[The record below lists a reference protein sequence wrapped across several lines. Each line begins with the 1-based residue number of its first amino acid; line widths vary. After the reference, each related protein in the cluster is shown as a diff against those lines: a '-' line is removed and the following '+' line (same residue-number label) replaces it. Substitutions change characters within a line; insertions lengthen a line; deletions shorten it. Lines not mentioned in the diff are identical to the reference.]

1 MITPETITQAALHH
15 EGSVAIVKSDLE
27 SRGFTVSRIGY
38 YDILPSEYYEKQP
51 LSIRLTQLYPDLKA
65 RREEK
70 TLYFEVKAEIRGMVN
85 FSHAGLQSENGE
97 TKLNAIQ
104 LAFFINLYRKT
115 GESTVYVLF
124 LANGVK
130 KVCYPDDIISKS
142 RLCMESNADPDPDA
156 FQYCMDA
163 FKWWST
169 NGSSNQI

>member
-1 MITPETITQAALHH
+1 MITPDTMTQAALHH
-15 EGSVAIVKSDLE
+15 EGCVAIVKSELE

-65 RREEK
+65 RCEKK
-70 TLYFEVKAEIRGMVN
+70 TLYFEVKAEIRGMVI

-97 TKLNAIQ
+97 TKLNALQ
-104 LAFFINLYRKT
+104 LAFFINLYRQT
-115 GESTVYVLF
+115 GEPTVYVLF
-124 LANGVK
+124 LANGAK

-142 RLCMESNADPDPDA
+142 RPRMDGNADPDPDV

-163 FKWWST
+163 FNWWS
-169 NGSSNQI
+169 SSSKA